1 MRVKKSISK
10 NTINY
15 SIIKDIIVGNKR
27 STTTVENL
35 GNHETLLKKY
45 PGIDP
50 LEWAKN
56 RAAELNKLEK
66 EENEDILI
74 KLSQNKRISTGKNSE
89 FHGGYLFLQKIF
101 YELGLDKIS
110 KEIENKYKFTF
121 SLNDILS
128 RLIYGRILSPSSK
141 RSTIE
146 FSKTLLEYKKIE
158 LHHFYRALEIISK
171 ESDFIQEQLYKNSKK
186 CIPRN
191 TDILYYDCTN
201 FYFEIEQEDDLRK
214 YGVSKEN
221 RPNPIVELGLFTD
234 SDGIPLAFSLH
245 SGSTNEQITL
255 KPLERKIVKDFTT
268 SEFVVCTDS
277 GLSSRNNKLYNSIS
291 GRAYVTTQSIK
302 KLPKEFKDWALS
314 RDGWRIV
321 GGNPN
326 VFFNISEINEESPLK
341 DKTFY
346 KECPFKEENLP
357 FQNLIVT
364 YSLEYSN
371 YHKKIRE
378 KHIERAIKLIDNPS
392 KLNKKKTTDYKR
404 FIKIRN
410 ITSDGEI
417 AKKQHLTL
425 NEEKIYE
432 ESLYDGI
439 YGVST
444 NLNEPVEKIIVINR
458 RRWQIEECFKLMK
471 SEFKSRPV
479 YLSREDRIKAHFM
492 TCFLALTLFR
502 VLEQRIGPEISY
514 VELIKTLRSYKFKR
528 FYGVGYSPIYTRTE
542 ITDLLHSLFKFN
554 TDFEII
560 SEKNIKEIFK
570 ATKK

>member
-15 SIIKDIIVGNKR
+15 SIIKDVMIGNKR

-56 RAAELNKLEK
+56 RAAELNRLEK

-74 KLSQNKRISTGKNSE
+74 KLSQNKRIPSEKITE
-89 FHGGYLFLQKIF
+89 FHGGYLFLQKLY

-110 KEIENKYKFTF
+110 KEIENKHKFTF

-128 RLIYGRILSPSSK
+128 RLVYGRILSPSSK

-146 FSKTLLEYKKIE
+146 FSKTLLEYKEIE
-158 LHHFYRALEIISK
+158 LHHFYRALEVISK
-171 ESDFIQEQLYKNSKK
+171 ESDFIQEQVYKNSQK
-186 CIPRN
+186 CISRN

-201 FYFEIEQEDDLRK
+201 FYFEIEQEDDFRK

-234 SDGIPLAFSLH
+234 SDGIPLAFSLN
-245 SGSTNEQITL
+245 SGATNEQVTL
-255 KPLERKIVKDFTT
+255 KPLERKIVKDFKT
-268 SEFVVCTDS
+268 SEFVVCTDA
-277 GLSSRNNKLYNSIS
+277 GLSSRGNKLYNSMS
-291 GRAYVTTQSIK
+291 GRGYVTTQSIK

-326 VFFNISEINEESPLK
+326 VFYNISEINEESRLK

-357 FQNLIVT
+357 FQTLIVT
-364 YSLEYSN
+364 YSLEYAN

-378 KHIERAIKLIDNPS
+378 KHIERALKLIENPA

-404 FIKIRN
+404 LIKIRN
-410 ITSDGEI
+410 ITNDGEI
-417 AKKQHLTL
+417 ADKQYLTID
-425 NEEKIYE
+425 EEKIYE

-444 NLNEPVEKIIVINR
+444 NLNEPIEKIIAINK
-458 RRWQIEECFKLMK
+458 RRWQIEECFKIMK
-471 SEFKSRPV
+471 SELKSRPV

-502 VLEQRIGPEISY
+502 ILEQKLEKELSY
-514 VELIKTLRSYKFKR
+514 VELIKTLRYYKFKR
-528 FYGVGYSPIYTRTE
+528 YYGIGYTPMYTRTE
-542 ITDLLHSLFKFN
+542 LTDLLHNSFKFN

-560 SEKNIKEIFK
+560 SEKNMKKIFK
-570 ATKK
+570 TTKK

>member
-15 SIIKDIIVGNKR
+15 SIIKDVMIGNKR

-56 RAAELNKLEK
+56 RAAELNRLEK

-74 KLSQNKRISTGKNSE
+74 KLSQNKRIPSEKITE
-89 FHGGYLFLQKIF
+89 FHGGYLFLQKLY

-110 KEIENKYKFTF
+110 KEIENKHKFTF

-128 RLIYGRILSPSSK
+128 RLVYGRILSPSSK

-146 FSKTLLEYKKIE
+146 FSKTLLEYKEIE
-158 LHHFYRALEIISK
+158 LHHFYRALEVISK
-171 ESDFIQEQLYKNSKK
+171 ESDFIQEQVYKNSQK
-186 CIPRN
+186 CISRN

-201 FYFEIEQEDDLRK
+201 FYFEIEQEDDFRK

-234 SDGIPLAFSLH
+234 SDGIPLAFSLN
-245 SGSTNEQITL
+245 SGATNEQVTL
-255 KPLERKIVKDFTT
+255 KPLERKIVKDFKT
-268 SEFVVCTDS
+268 SEFVVCTDA
-277 GLSSRNNKLYNSIS
+277 GLSSRGNKLYNSMS
-291 GRAYVTTQSIK
+291 GRGYVTTQSIK

-326 VFFNISEINEESPLK
+326 VFYNISEINEESRLK
-341 DKTFY
+341 YKTFY

-357 FQNLIVT
+357 FQTLIVT
-364 YSLEYSN
+364 YSLEYAN

-378 KHIERAIKLIDNPS
+378 KHIERALKLIENPA

-404 FIKIRN
+404 LIKIRN
-410 ITSDGEI
+410 ITNDGEI
-417 AKKQHLTL
+417 ADKQYLTID
-425 NEEKIYE
+425 EEKIYE

-444 NLNEPVEKIIVINR
+444 NLNEPIEKIISINK
-458 RRWQIEECFKLMK
+458 RRWQIEECFKIMK
-471 SEFKSRPV
+471 SELKSRPV

-502 VLEQRIGPEISY
+502 ILEQKLEKELSY
-514 VELIKTLRSYKFKR
+514 VELIKTLRYYKFKR
-528 FYGVGYSPIYTRTE
+528 YYGIGYTPMYTRTE
-542 ITDLLHSLFKFN
+542 LTDLLHNSFKFN

-560 SEKNIKEIFK
+560 SEKNMKKIFK
-570 ATKK
+570 TTKK